1 MYRLN
6 IYDFIYLYYDYYLYL
21 CIFFRCHLPLVIPE
35 GDCGMEIGGKTVKW
49 EVGKPLF
56 FDDCYEH
63 KGKLTYT
70 NLYLRLIYF
79 YLH

>member
-1 MYRLN
+1 MKIISRIYVYMYMY
-6 IYDFIYLYYDYYLYL
+6 IYIYIY
-21 CIFFRCHLPLVIPE
+21 IKERIHVFKNRCHLPLVIPE

-63 KGKLTYT
+63 KGTFK
-70 NLYLRLIYF
+70 F
-79 YLH
+79 Y